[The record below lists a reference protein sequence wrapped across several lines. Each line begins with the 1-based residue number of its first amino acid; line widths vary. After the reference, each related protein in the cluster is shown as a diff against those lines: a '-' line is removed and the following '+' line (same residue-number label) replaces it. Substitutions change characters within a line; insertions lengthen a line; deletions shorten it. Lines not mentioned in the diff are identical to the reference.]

1 MKPIELA
8 EVVEEF
14 SQLGITFEVGKILIG
29 EYLNQGV
36 REPSFQFPVTLSD
49 VNNRRAM
56 ITIPM
61 SSKKLIPVLD
71 GLTL

>member
-14 SQLGITFEVGKILIG
+14 SQLGITFEVGKVLMG

-36 REPSFQFPVTLSD
+36 REPSFRFPVTLSD
-49 VNNRRAM
+49 VSNRRA
-56 ITIPM
+56 IPM
-61 SSKKLIPVLD
+61 SSKKLIPVLER
-71 GLTL
+71 LTL